1 MKHIHYIYTL
11 LFGVSALLFFGLAY
25 PHHLHYQEQYQLFL
39 FDSSYIW
46 DVIALPGGVADLL
59 GRFSTQFFLYAWVGA
74 TIIAILLSVIQLLT
88 LGLAN
93 WGRFYGLSYVPAFL
107 LWIFLLDENALLGGV
122 WAVVLTLSAS
132 LAIDKMADGWT
143 RRILTAMLIPFLFW
157 IAGPV
162 SIVFCILQIR
172 RANHFIWNI
181 ATMLLF
187 VLMPLVLAHCLPVL
201 DGSLW
206 RGIHYHRYPTVI
218 PTMLWMAVLALVI
231 LLGVQGVKGVKGV
244 QGVKDECTCRYKSH
258 TPNDILLTFASF
270 AVVAVVMAVMV
281 WKNSNFKAEKTMK
294 YDFMACH
301 QQWNRILNTIDEE
314 KPNNQ
319 IGVTVQNLA
328 LAKQGTLLNKMFEY
342 NQNGML
348 GLLPDV
354 QRDATSPMPTAEAY
368 YHLGLTNIAQ
378 RTVFEAQEAI
388 LDFQKSARCFKR
400 LAQTNLINGDYE
412 VARKYLMILKKTLFY
427 SDWAN
432 ETITL
437 LGNEKAIAN
446 HPEYG
451 TLRTFAIKNDFLFS
465 DNATPEILE
474 RLYLSNKKNK
484 LAYQYMMASFI
495 LTGDRESFYKYAQN
509 K

>member
-39 FDSSYIW
+39 FDSSYMW

-143 RRILTAMLIPFLFW
+143 RRILTAMLIPLLFW

-201 DGSLW
+201 NGSLW
-206 RGIHYHRYPTVI
+206 RGIHYYRYPTVI

-231 LLGVQGVKGVKGV
+231 LLGVQGVK
-244 QGVKDECTCRYKSH
+244 GVKDECTCRYKSH

>member
-93 WGRFYGLSYVPAFL
+93 WGRFYGLSYVPALL

-143 RRILTAMLIPFLFW
+143 RRILTALLIPFLFW

-162 SIVFCILQIR
+162 SIVFCLLLIR
-172 RANHFIWNI
+172 RANHIIWNI

-201 DGSLW
+201 NGSLW
-206 RGIHYHRYPTVI
+206 RGIHYYRYPTVI

-231 LLGVQGVKGVKGV
+231 LLGVQGVQGVK
-244 QGVKDECTCRYKSH
+244 GVKDECTCRYKSH

>member
-11 LFGVSALLFFGLAY
+11 FFGVSALLFFGLAY

-93 WGRFYGLSYVPAFL
+93 WGRFYGLSYVPALL

-143 RRILTAMLIPFLFW
+143 RRILTAMLIPLLFW

-181 ATMLLF
+181 ATMLIF
-187 VLMPLVLAHCLPVL
+187 VLTPLVLAHCLPVL

-231 LLGVQGVKGVKGV
+231 LLGVQGVKGVH
-244 QGVKDECTCRYKSH
+244 GVKDECICRYKSH
-258 TPNDILLTFASF
+258 TPNDILLTFGSF
-270 AVVAVVMAVMV
+270 AVVAVVMTVMV

>member
-1 MKHIHYIYTL
+1 MKYIHYIYTL
-11 LFGVSALLFFGLAY
+11 LFGVSVLLFFGLAY

-39 FDSSYIW
+39 FEISYIL
-46 DVIALPGGVADLL
+46 DVVALPGGVADLL

-74 TIIAILLSVIQLLT
+74 AIIAVLLSVVQLLT
-88 LGLAN
+88 LRLSN

-187 VLMPLVLAHCLPVL
+187 VLTPLVLAHCLPVL

-231 LLGVQGVKGVKGV
+231 LLGVQGV
-244 QGVKDECTCRYKSH
+244 QGVKDECICRYKSH

>member
-93 WGRFYGLSYVPAFL
+93 WGRFYGLSYVPALL

-181 ATMLLF
+181 ATMLIF
-187 VLMPLVLAHCLPVL
+187 VLTPLVLAHCLPVL

-218 PTMLWMAVLALVI
+218 PTMLWMAVSVLVI
-231 LLGVQGVKGVKGV
+231 IWGVKEVKEV
-244 QGVKDECTCRYKSH
+244 KEVKDECPNRENSYNK
-258 TPNDILLTFASF
+258 NDIILSLVSF
-270 AVVAVVMAVMV
+270 VVVAVAMGVMV

-301 QQWNRILNTIDEE
+301 QQWNRILDTIDEE

-328 LAKQGTLLNKMFEY
+328 LAKRGILLNKMLEY

-348 GLLPDV
+348 GLLPEV

-368 YHLGLTNIAQ
+368 YHLGLTYIAQ

>member
-39 FDSSYIW
+39 FDCSYIW

-93 WGRFYGLSYVPAFL
+93 WGRFYGLSYVPALL

-143 RRILTAMLIPFLFW
+143 RRILTAMLIPLLFW

-201 DGSLW
+201 NGSLW
-206 RGIHYHRYPTVI
+206 RGIHYYRYPTVI

-244 QGVKDECTCRYKSH
+244 KDECICRYKSH
-258 TPNDILLTFASF
+258 TTNDILLTFASF

-451 TLRTFAIKNDFLFS
+451 TLRTFAIKKDFLFS